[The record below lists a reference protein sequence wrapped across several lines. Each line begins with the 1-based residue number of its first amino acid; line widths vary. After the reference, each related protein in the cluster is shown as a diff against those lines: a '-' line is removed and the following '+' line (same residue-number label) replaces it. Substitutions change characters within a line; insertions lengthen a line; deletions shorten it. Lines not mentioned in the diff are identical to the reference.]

1 MSYVVDADPPE
12 LTVRYA
18 NTDFR
23 YRFFYELFDFV
34 EETNPHLDG
43 EQDFAEIEKIAQR
56 LDSRAERV

>member
-1 MSYVVDADPPE
+1 MSYVVDTDPPE

-34 EETNPHLDG
+34 EEVNVHLDG

-56 LDSRAERV
+56 LDGRAERV